1 MSGDRLRWE
10 RDGRDWP
17 HRALSRFVPA
27 AGLRWHVQRGG
38 QGPSL
43 LLVHGTGAATHSWRG
58 LLPLLVPGFDVI
70 APDLPGH
77 GFTETPARFRLS
89 LPGMAEALAGLLE
102 ALQVRPELV
111 VGHSAG
117 AAILARMCL
126 DERIEPAALISLNGA
141 LLPLRGVP
149 GQIFAPLARLFSAS
163 ALVPRLFAWHVRHDH
178 QVIEKL
184 LRDTGSRLDPEG
196 IELYAR
202 IARHPGQV
210 AAAFAMMAQWNLE
223 ALRDDLPGLETPLV
237 LVVGGNDRTIRPSEA
252 SRVRS
257 LLPQARIVRLE
268 GLGHLAHE
276 EQPEAVAAVIR
287 AQADAVN
294 SRRAR
299 AAG

>member
-1 MSGDRLRWE
+1 MTGDRLIWE

-17 HRALSRFVPA
+17 HRELSRFVPA

-58 LLPLLVPGFDVI
+58 LLPLLATGFDVI

-77 GFTETPARFRLS
+77 GFTETPPRFRLS
-89 LPGMAEALAGLLE
+89 LPGMAEALGGLLD
-102 ALQVRPELV
+102 ALHVRPAVV

-126 DERIEPAALISLNGA
+126 DERIAPDALISLNGA

-163 ALVPRLFAWHVRHDH
+163 ALVPRLFAWHVRHDR
-178 QVIEKL
+178 QVVEKL
-184 LRDTGSRLDPEG
+184 LRDTGSALDPQG
-196 IELYAR
+196 VELYAR

-210 AAAFAMMAQWNLE
+210 AAAFAMMAQWDLH
-223 ALRDDLPGLETPLV
+223 ALRDDLPGLTTPLV
-237 LVVGGNDRTIRPSEA
+237 LVVGGNDRTIRPSDA

-257 LLPQARIVRLE
+257 LVPHARIVRLD

-276 EQPEAVAAVIR
+276 ERPDAVAAVIR
-287 AQADAVN
+287 DSAPAARGR
-294 SRRAR
+294 SAR
-299 AAG
+299 AVG